1 MQRNSKNGV
10 ENILLEEIV
19 LARRNNTTKL
29 LGAAA
34 IENPIKA
41 NERILSLI
49 NGKSDLVFP
58 NYNPVQD
65 QNILQSQAMI
75 VTLND
80 TKDLENLDHVLAFTG
95 YESQKVNLKK
105 DKRKVLDDFDND
117 QGIVRVV
124 SNVAFEYN
132 RLLLILYIR
141 INY

>member
-58 NYNPVQD
+58 NYNPVHD
-65 QNILQSQAMI
+65 QSIVQSQAMI
-75 VTLND
+75 VSLND

-95 YESQKVNLKK
+95 YESQKVDVKK
-105 DKRKVLDDFDND
+105 DKRKVLDNFNND
-117 QGIVRVV
+117 QGIIHAVF
-124 SNVAFEYN
+124 NIAFKYN
-132 RLLLILYIR
+132 QY
-141 INY
+141 Y